1 MDHIER
7 SNRAEPLWVGRQP
20 REIRVHSGDDGSVVY
35 FVPEGEVESL
45 RQQLEGAVEVLATVA
60 DKLERET
67 RSSGEVSARFVWER
81 IDELRA
87 ATTGVT

>member
-1 MDHIER
+1 MDNIER

-45 RQQLEGAVEVLATVA
+45 RQQHRGAVSDAEHGRALVDRMFELPRGPEWEQALA
-60 DKLERET
+60 
-67 RSSGEVSARFVWER
+67 
-81 IDELRA
+81 ELRVWSM
-87 ATTGVT
+87 TRP